1 MMFSTNSSNINVVA
15 SALLLESLCVKAAFQ
30 PSGPQYLVFESD
42 DASRTKRLLEISSNS
57 WIEYNNCRLEV
68 CDEKHDFVVR
78 HDSAMCPLFRAQTD
92 KLLGDKVVGVK
103 VVSDNL
109 TVLFASGHGLVL
121 SGDVFDPDSEGWS
134 LFGDVSIGIGQSVLT
149 GLPYAALP
157 DSLGELLRDQ
167 PTWSSSDV
175 E

>member
-1 MMFSTNSSNINVVA
+1 MMFSTNRFNINAVA
-15 SALLLESLCVKAAFQ
+15 SALLLESLCVKTAFQ
-30 PSGPQYLVFESD
+30 PSGPQYLIFESD
-42 DASRTKRLLEISSNS
+42 DASRTKRLLEISNNS

-78 HDSAMCPLFRAQTD
+78 HGSPMCPLFRAQTE
-92 KLLGDKVVGVK
+92 KLLGDKVIDVK
-103 VVSDNL
+103 VESDNL
-109 TVLFASGHGLVL
+109 IVLFTSGHSLVL
-121 SGDVFDPDSEGWS
+121 SGEVFDPDSEGWS

-157 DSLGELLRDQ
+157 DSLGGLLRDQ